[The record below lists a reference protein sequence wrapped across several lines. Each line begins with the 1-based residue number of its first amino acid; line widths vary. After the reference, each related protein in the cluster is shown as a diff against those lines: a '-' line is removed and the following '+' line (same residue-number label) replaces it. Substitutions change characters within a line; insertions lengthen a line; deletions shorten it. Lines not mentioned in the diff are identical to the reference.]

1 MTMKSHAKF
10 EEKLTSGLENHMKN
24 LANFH
29 QNIESLKICT
39 LWGSFIRS
47 RKCMSLKF
55 TGELWVM
62 SYDNAEWCKTWKGI
76 DLSVQNWHEE
86 FNKFWPED
94 SKISKNCTLMGYLW
108 PKYIM
113 FELRKY
119 RGVMFDGT
127 KHWQKI
133 WRQTDLCFQKWHEEF
148 GKFSPE
154 HLKVSKLSLSWDPF
168 IQNRK

>member
-1 MTMKSHAKF
+1 MTLKSYARF
-10 EEKLTSGLENHMKN
+10 EEKLTSGLENDMWN

-86 FNKFWPED
+86 FNKF
-94 SKISKNCTLMGYLW
+94 
-108 PKYIM
+108 
-113 FELRKY
+113 
-119 RGVMFDGT
+119 
-127 KHWQKI
+127 
-133 WRQTDLCFQKWHEEF
+133 
-148 GKFSPE
+148 
-154 HLKVSKLSLSWDPF
+154 SLSNSSQKSKFFVVLMYDRYGHSRYFKLEWKYQQYSPCFEIIFPF
-168 IQNRK
+168 LMTMI